1 METTVGRSK
10 EKTLKGSSLWGVLVF
25 CVLLLIDLLTKIFAE
40 VYFDIQGNADIVV
53 IPDVIVFM
61 YKENPGMAFSIGADA
76 APALKIAVVVLTAVI
91 MAGASWFYFV
101 ADKRRSMLRW
111 CLVFVVAGGVGNLID
126 RLLFQVWMENGGGVR
141 DMVALDFGPLLY
153 RWFGWEV
160 TWLNFGVCNFADF
173 FIVGGAIALIVCFL
187 FFDTDSFFPVGKYKL
202 LAAEAEQREK
212 DKKAGKPAAT
222 ANEQDGIE
230 TQEEREE

>member
-1 METTVGRSK
+1 
-10 EKTLKGSSLWGVLVF
+10 
-25 CVLLLIDLLTKIFAE
+25 
-40 VYFDIQGNADIVV
+40 
-53 IPDVIVFM
+53 
-61 YKENPGMAFSIGADA
+61 MAFSIGADA
-76 APALKIAVVVLTAVI
+76 APALKIAVVALTAVI
-91 MAGASWFYFV
+91 MAGATWFYLV

-141 DMVALDFGPLLY
+141 DMVMLDFGPLFDQ
-153 RWFGWEV
+153 WFGWNI

-187 FFDTDSFFPVGKYKL
+187 FFDTDAFLPLGKYKA
-202 LAAEAEQREK
+202 LAMEAEARENAK
-212 DKKAGKPAAT
+212 QAQKAVAAQET
-222 ANEQDGIE
+222 QE

>member
-1 METTVGRSK
+1 METTVGQSRD
-10 EKTLKGSSLWGVLVF
+10 KTLKGSSLWGVLVF
-25 CVLLLIDLLTKIFAE
+25 CVLLLIDLLIKIWAE

-53 IPDVIVFM
+53 IPDVIVLT

-76 APALKIAVVVLTAVI
+76 PPALKLAVVALTAVI
-91 MAGASWFYFV
+91 MAGATWFYFI
-101 ADKRRSMLRW
+101 ADKRRAMLRW

-141 DMVALDFGPLLY
+141 DMVVLDFGPLLGE
-153 RWFGWEV
+153 WFGWDV

-202 LAAEAEQREK
+202 LAREAEDRELAK
-212 DKKAGKPAAT
+212 QSAKKSAKKGMVEK
-222 ANEQDGIE
+222 
-230 TQEEREE
+230 EE